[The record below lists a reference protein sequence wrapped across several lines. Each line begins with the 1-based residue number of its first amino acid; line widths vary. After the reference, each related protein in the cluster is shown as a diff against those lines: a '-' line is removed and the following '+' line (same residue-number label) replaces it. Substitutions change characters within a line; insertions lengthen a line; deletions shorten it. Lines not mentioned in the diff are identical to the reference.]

1 MKNYLEQCVNKYHL
15 KELILFAIPLI
26 IGQVGQMLFSIG
38 DTFVAGKFS
47 TIALSSIGVGS
58 AIISPAIMFGVA
70 SCFSISAVASRLSGE
85 GHSIKESDV
94 FTTGLSMSLIFGLLI
109 TSFLFFGAPLIKF
122 IGLNDEISFNVQS
135 YVKVVSFSV
144 IPALLYQA
152 IKEFLQAMGD
162 TFFANLL
169 IIIFNIFNIILNYIF
184 MFGYGPIPSFGI
196 IGAAYATIIT
206 RAFMFIALFI
216 YTEKKYHLPISYS
229 LERKKELLKLG
240 LPVGMGSLVEVLMF
254 ASVTVLV
261 GKMATHISASH
272 NIALNVAGLTFMVPF
287 AINGTAGVKVAYA
300 YGKKDIELIKN
311 YSIGCIILAEAFML
325 MTATFYTIFP
335 SSIAYIFTTD
345 TAVIS
350 YVTGLFFY
358 VALFQIPDGL
368 QVVMWGI
375 LRGIGESRVPM
386 LLSFMGYWLI
396 AIPIGSYLAFNGG
409 MQAKGLWAGL
419 AIGLSIVS
427 VLLVITFRTRLK
439 KLTFPV

>member
-1 MKNYLEQCVNKYHL
+1 
-15 KELILFAIPLI
+15 
-26 IGQVGQMLFSIG
+26 MLFSVG

-58 AIISPAIMFGVA
+58 AIISPAIMFGIA
-70 SCFSISAVASRLSGE
+70 TCFSISAVASRLSGE

-94 FTTGLSMSLIFGLLI
+94 FTTGLSMALNFGVVI
-109 TSFLFFGAPLIKF
+109 TGALYLGAPLIKY
-122 IGLNDEISFNVQS
+122 IGLNAEISSAVQI
-135 YVKVVSFSV
+135 YVRVVSFSV

-169 IIIFNIFNIILNYIF
+169 IIIFNIFNIILNYLF

-196 IGAAYATIIT
+196 LGAAYATIIT
-206 RAFMFIALFI
+206 RTLMFITLFV
-216 YTEKKYHLPISYS
+216 YTEKKYHLPIAYS
-229 LERKKELLKLG
+229 LQRKKELLKLG

-272 NIALNVAGLTFMVPF
+272 NIALNIAGLTFMVPF

-300 YGKKDIELIKN
+300 YGKKDIDLIKN
-311 YSIGCIILAEAFML
+311 YAIGCIILAEAFML

-335 SSIAYIFTTD
+335 TSIAYIFTTD
-345 TAVIS
+345 PTVIS
-350 YVTGLFFY
+350 YVGGLFFY

-375 LRGIGESRVPM
+375 LRGIGESRIPM
-386 LLSFMGYWLI
+386 ILSFTGYWLI
-396 AIPIGSYLAFNGG
+396 AIPIGAYLAFNGG
-409 MQAKGLWAGL
+409 MLAKGLWAGL

-427 VLLVITFRTRLK
+427 VLLVLTFRARLR
-439 KLTFPV
+439 KLSFLV